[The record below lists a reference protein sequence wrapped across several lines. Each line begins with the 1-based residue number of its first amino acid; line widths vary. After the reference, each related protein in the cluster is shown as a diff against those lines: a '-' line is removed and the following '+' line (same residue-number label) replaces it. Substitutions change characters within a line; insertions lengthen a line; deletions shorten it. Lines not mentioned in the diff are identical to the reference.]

1 MSKRTIIAIII
12 GMAIIIGLVLWASAN
27 PSRTTGSSSPS
38 PTPVTLAAGTHLYD
52 VRTTEEY
59 AAGHAQFADNWPLAD
74 IEAGKLPSIEKDAT
88 IAVYC
93 RSGNRSAQAKS
104 LLEKAGFTNVKDIG
118 GLDKLKDYGLQ
129 IVK

>member
-1 MSKRTIIAIII
+1 MNKKTIIAITSGII
-12 GMAIIIGLVLWASAN
+12 VIIVLIIWGSLSTPRLN
-27 PSRTTGSSSPS
+27 PSTTYT

-52 VRTTEEY
+52 VRTADEY
-59 AAGHAQFADNWPLAD
+59 AAGHAEFSANWPLTD
-74 IEAGKLPSIEKDAT
+74 IESGKLPEIAKDSM

-93 RSGNRSAQAKS
+93 RSGNRSAEAKP
-104 LLEKAGFTNVKDIG
+104 LLEKSGFTNVKDLG

>member
-12 GMAIIIGLVLWASAN
+12 GMAIVIGLVLWASAN

>member
-118 GLDKLKDYGLQ
+118 GLDKLKDYGLP

>member
-88 IAVYC
+88 IAIYC